1 LLSNCQLKRKTKK
14 TKVKILKSH
23 NYAMIKAFL
32 ALVFLSFFLP
42 SISFAEEKNMLRIDI
57 NTNGKNVFYLDQN
70 PLDRIYVWYKIERFD
85 PQISR
90 VSLVLERKKI
100 GEINSPYMLTT
111 DNIVI
116 PATNIIHGTIIADNV
131 TSSGVIPFEKGV
143 YIYTVKIYGCG
154 LSGDP
159 PGKTIA
165 PCPLNNQETTKIDNA
180 KSVAVIIKEKK
191 TPVPEIE
198 PLLVLLIPFVVIFI
212 ITRKNRGRQLSGLGK
227 K

>member
-1 LLSNCQLKRKTKK
+1 LPIKAKNEK

-70 PLDRIYVWYKIERFD
+70 PLDRIYVWYKIERFN
-85 PQISR
+85 PQISS

-100 GEINSPYMLTT
+100 GEINSQYMFTM

-116 PATNIIHGTIIADNV
+116 PATNISHGIITAHDV
-131 TSSGVIPFEKGV
+131 TSSGPVPFEKGV

-154 LSGDP
+154 LSGGP
-159 PGKTIA
+159 IIG

-191 TPVPEIE
+191 R
-198 PLLVLLIPFVVIFI
+198 LCL
-212 ITRKNRGRQLSGLGK
+212 KLSLCWFC
-227 K
+227 